1 MQRKRPHGL
10 TTGGRETEGK
20 VPPVG
25 RIRKFEPERKASAE
39 TPGPKHAQSLRRPPW
54 RLKVRT
60 SEEEDPPPEEC
71 TDEQGHHHYGGY
83 YDLWKLGVPLDFE
96 YPVDFSPPPSIY
108 PDEDDRALAQK
119 IAEMPSR
126 KDWIAEYEQKTRKPL
141 LKKALQLTI
150 RLQEAMEVL
159 IEVERQHPR
168 YRISLYD
175 EPFTESSHIHFFSEI
190 EDSAKFASRDLHL
203 AGYVKRGRRSDTVRN
218 QIVKSLGELGLGDT
232 KIGKALRILGFRGN
246 EDPGLA
252 KDRVRKYR
260 KRGQRTVGG
269 T

>member
-1 MQRKRPHGL
+1 M
-10 TTGGRETEGK
+10 
-20 VPPVG
+20 
-25 RIRKFEPERKASAE
+25 
-39 TPGPKHAQSLRRPPW
+39 LRRLPW
-54 RLKVRT
+54 RLRAVT
-60 SEEEDPPPEEC
+60 SEEDYPPPDKCTAEE
-71 TDEQGHHHYGGY
+71 GHRHYGGY
-83 YDLWKLGVPLDFE
+83 YDLWKLGVPLDFA
-96 YPVDFSPPPSIY
+96 YPLDFRPPPSIY
-108 PDEDDRALAQK
+108 ADAADRALAQK
-119 IAEMPSR
+119 IADMPGR
-126 KDWIAEYEQKTRKPL
+126 KQWIAEYEQKTRNPL

-150 RLQEAMEVL
+150 RLQKTMERL
-159 IEVERQHPR
+159 IEAERRHPR
-168 YRISLYD
+168 YQISLYD
-175 EPFTESSHIHFFSEI
+175 EPFSESPHIGYFSDI
-190 EDSAKFASRDLHL
+190 KDSARSASRDLHL